1 LARLLEWFIIHP
13 AGQPPSRRSRLS
25 SNVKPLRE
33 TALKIE
39 TLRIQNWRSIKNL
52 EIRFQDLIFI
62 GQNNHGKSNVLSAIL
77 FFFGEI
83 KPQDLDFNRGAQ
95 ELFVEAVFTDLDEAD
110 KITFKKYLRHDG
122 AIQVRKT
129 AYVGGSFEYRGFLQ
143 NPVEDWLKE
152 SNASSFTKREVASSL
167 PFHPFLPS
175 EGRLSKQDI
184 VDAQTKYIANNVGG
198 VAFSFELEETNFL
211 GLKSVAKGIFGDV
224 YFIPAVKDATED
236 FTTKEASAFG
246 KLYSAIIEAMSASNP
261 DWKDT
266 KDKLRSLFGTLN
278 RRDGNG
284 VENPN
289 RPKELTEFE
298 HSLSVELA
306 SWGAEI
312 DVEVLPPNMDD
323 VFRANT
329 QVWIDDGMRTDIRR
343 KGHGLQRALTF
354 ALIKVVSDR
363 LKKER
368 EKLAVGDSQARSVSA
383 STYFILEEPEL
394 YLHPQAQRSLFDT
407 LASLSESKN
416 QVILCTHASAL
427 VDVERYKSIC
437 IVRKDDEARGTEV
450 CQCFDDVFSG
460 DEKKDF
466 NLSYWINP
474 DRSELFF
481 ATRVVLVEGPT
492 DKTCLPLL
500 AKRLGVFRYDYTLI
514 DCGSKDNIP
523 LYAQLLNKFKI
534 PYVVV
539 YDLDHQAH
547 KAPDAIHSAD
557 RSTAQIESVVDKA
570 LSTSVVLNNDIEE
583 ELGLVGGQKN
593 KPYAAL
599 VHIDSAAFKLSPG
612 LEAKVRQI
620 YA

>member
-1 LARLLEWFIIHP
+1 MKLA
-13 AGQPPSRRSRLS
+13 
-25 SNVKPLRE
+25 
-33 TALKIE
+33 
-39 TLRIQNWRSIKNL
+39 TLRIQNWRSIKCL
-52 EIRFQDLIFI
+52 EIQFQDLMIFI

-83 KPQDLDFNRGAQ
+83 RPQDLDFNRGAQ
-95 ELFVEAVFTDLDEAD
+95 ELFVEATFTDLDETD
-110 KITFKKYLRHDG
+110 RNTFKKYLRHDG

-129 AYVGGSFEYRGFLQ
+129 AFVGGNFEYRGFLQ
-143 NPVEDWLKE
+143 NPVDDWLKE
-152 SNASSFTKREVASSL
+152 SNASSFTKREIASSM
-167 PFHPFLPS
+167 PFCHFLPK

-184 VDAQTKYIANNVGG
+184 VDAQAMFIKENSAAVTFK
-198 VAFSFELEETNFL
+198 FELEDTNFL

-224 YFIPAVKDATED
+224 YFIPAVKDATDD

-246 KLYSAIIEAMSASNP
+246 KLYAAIIESMSTTNP

-266 KDKLRSLFGTLN
+266 KDKLSSLFGTLN
-278 RRDGNG
+278 RRDATGA
-284 VENPN
+284 ENQN

-298 HSLSVELA
+298 QSLSTELT

-312 DVEVLPPNMDD
+312 DVEVLAPNIDD

-363 LKKER
+363 LKKARER
-368 EKLAVGDSQARSVSA
+368 LAEDVDQARAVSA

-394 YLHPQAQRSLFDT
+394 YLHPQAQRVLFDT

-427 VDVERYKSIC
+427 IDVERYESIC
-437 IVRKDDEARGTEV
+437 IVRKDDEARGTEI
-450 CQCFDDVFSG
+450 CQCSDDIFSG
-460 DEKKDF
+460 DGKKDF

-474 DRSELFF
+474 DRSEMFF
-481 ATRVVLVEGPT
+481 AKRVVLVEGPT
-492 DKTCLPLL
+492 DKTCIPLL

-514 DCGSKDNIP
+514 DCGSKDSIP

-534 PYVVV
+534 PYVAV

-547 KAPDAIHSAD
+547 KGADAIQSAD
-557 RSTAQIESVVDKA
+557 KSTALVEASLDKA
-570 LSTSVVLNNDIEE
+570 LATSIVFANDIEE
-583 ELGLVGGQKN
+583 ELGIQAGQKN

-599 VHIDSAAFKLSPG
+599 VHIESLAFQLSPA
-612 LEAKVRQI
+612 LEGKVRSI

>member
-1 LARLLEWFIIHP
+1 MKLA
-13 AGQPPSRRSRLS
+13 S
-25 SNVKPLRE
+25 
-33 TALKIE
+33 
-39 TLRIQNWRSIKNL
+39 LRIQNWRSIKTL
-52 EIRFQDLIFI
+52 EIQFQDLMIFI

-95 ELFVEAVFTDLDEAD
+95 DLFVEATFTDLDD
-110 KITFKKYLRHDG
+110 TDRNTFKKYLRHDG

-129 AYVGGSFEYRGFLQ
+129 AYIGGNFEYRGFLQ
-143 NPVEDWLKE
+143 NPVYDWLKE
-152 SNASSFTKREVASSL
+152 SNASSYTKREIASSL
-167 PFHPFLPS
+167 PFHPFLPK

-184 VDAQTKYIANNVGG
+184 VDAQAKYVAENLEK
-198 VAFSFELEETNFL
+198 VAFSFELEDTNFL

-224 YFIPAVKDATED
+224 YFIPAVKDATDD

-246 KLYSAIIEAMSASNP
+246 KLYAAIIESMSTNNP

-278 RRDGNG
+278 RRDANG
-284 VENPN
+284 SENQN

-298 HSLSVELA
+298 RSLSNELT

-312 DVEVLPPNMDD
+312 DVEVLPPDIDD

-368 EKLAVGDSQARSVSA
+368 ERLAEDANQARAVSA

-394 YLHPQAQRSLFDT
+394 YLHPQAQRALFDT

-427 VDVERYKSIC
+427 IDVERYKSIC
-437 IVRKDDEARGTEV
+437 IVRKDDDARGTEI
-450 CQCFDDVFSG
+450 CQCSDDIFSG
-460 DEKKDF
+460 DEKTDF

-481 ATRVVLVEGPT
+481 AKRVLLVEGPT
-492 DKTCLPLL
+492 DKTCIPLL

-514 DCGSKDNIP
+514 DCGSKDCIP
-523 LYAQLLNKFKI
+523 LYANLLNKFKI
-534 PYVVV
+534 PYVAI

-557 RSTAQIESVVDKA
+557 KSTALIEASLNHSLSMSVVFD
-570 LSTSVVLNNDIEE
+570 NDIEE
-583 ELGLVGGQKN
+583 ELGMQAGQKS

-599 VHIDSAAFKLSPG
+599 VHIESETFTLSPA
-612 LEAKVRQI
+612 LERKVRNI

>member
-1 LARLLEWFIIHP
+1 MKFA
-13 AGQPPSRRSRLS
+13 S
-25 SNVKPLRE
+25 
-33 TALKIE
+33 
-39 TLRIQNWRSIKNL
+39 LRIQNWRSIKTL
-52 EIRFQDLIFI
+52 EIQFQDLMIFI

-95 ELFVEAVFTDLDEAD
+95 DLFVEATFTDLDD
-110 KITFKKYLRHDG
+110 TDRNTFKKYLRHDG

-129 AYVGGSFEYRGFLQ
+129 AYIGGNFEYRGFLQ
-143 NPVEDWLKE
+143 NPVYDWLKE
-152 SNASSFTKREVASSL
+152 SNASSFTKREVASSM
-167 PFHPFLPS
+167 PFHPFLPKD
-175 EGRLSKQDI
+175 GRLSKQDI
-184 VDAQTKYIANNVGG
+184 VDAQVKYVAENPEE
-198 VAFSFELEETNFL
+198 VAFNFELEDTNFL

-224 YFIPAVKDATED
+224 YFIPAVKDATDD

-246 KLYSAIIEAMSASNP
+246 KLYAAIIESMSTNNR

-266 KDKLRSLFGTLN
+266 KDKLRSLFETLN
-278 RRDGNG
+278 RRDANG
-284 VENPN
+284 SENQN
-289 RPKELTEFE
+289 CPKELTEFE
-298 HSLSVELA
+298 RSLSNELT

-312 DVEVLPPNMDD
+312 DVEVLPPDIDD

-368 EKLAVGDSQARSVSA
+368 GRLAEDANQARAVSA

-394 YLHPQAQRSLFDT
+394 YLHPQAQRALFDT

-427 VDVERYKSIC
+427 IDVERYKSIC
-437 IVRKDDEARGTEV
+437 IVRKDDDARGTEIY
-450 CQCFDDVFSG
+450 QCYDDIFSG

-481 ATRVVLVEGPT
+481 AKRVVLVEGPT
-492 DKTCLPLL
+492 DKTCIPLL
-500 AKRLGVFRYDYTLI
+500 AKRLGVFRYDYTFI
-514 DCGSKDNIP
+514 DCGSKDSIP

-534 PYVVV
+534 PYVAV

-547 KAPDAIHSAD
+547 KAPDAVHSAD
-557 RSTAQIESVVDKA
+557 KSTALIEASLDLALAISVVFE
-570 LSTSVVLNNDIEE
+570 NDIEE
-583 ELGLVGGQKN
+583 ELGMQAGQKN

-599 VHIDSAAFKLSPG
+599 VHIESETFTLPPS
-612 LEAKVRQI
+612 LEGKVRNI

>member
-1 LARLLEWFIIHP
+1 MSRQARSCL
-13 AGQPPSRRSRLS
+13 SRGTFR
-25 SNVKPLRE
+25 PLRE
-33 TALKIE
+33 TVLKIE
-39 TLRIQNWRSIKNL
+39 TLRVKNWRSIKDL
-52 EIRFQDLIFI
+52 EIRFQDLMIFI

-83 KPQDLDFNRGAQ
+83 KPHDLDFNRGAQ
-95 ELFVEAVFTDLDEAD
+95 ELFVEAVFTDLDETD

-129 AYVGGSFEYRGFLQ
+129 AFTGGNFEYRGFLQ
-143 NPVEDWLKE
+143 NPVDDWLKE
-152 SNASSFTKREVASSL
+152 GNASSFTKREVASSL
-167 PFHPFLPS
+167 PFHPFLPKD
-175 EGRLSKQDI
+175 GRLSKQDI
-184 VDAQTKYIANNVGG
+184 VDAQTQYITSNPTVVPFN
-198 VAFSFELEETNFL
+198 FELEETNFL

-224 YFIPAVKDATED
+224 YFIPAVKEATDD

-246 KLYSAIIEAMSASNP
+246 RLYAAIIDSMSATNP

-266 KDKLRSLFGTLN
+266 KDKLQSLFGTLN
-278 RRDGNG
+278 RRDASGN
-284 VENPN
+284 ENQA
-289 RPKELTEFE
+289 RPKELADFE
-298 HSLSVELA
+298 RSLSGELA

-312 DVEVLPPNMDD
+312 DVEVLAPNIDD

-343 KGHGLQRALTF
+343 KGRGLQRALTF

-363 LKKER
+363 LKRER
-368 EKLAVGDSQARSVSA
+368 ERLAADNSQARSVSA

-427 VDVERYKSIC
+427 IDVERHKSIC
-437 IVRKDDEARGTEV
+437 IVRKDDEARGTQI
-450 CQCFDDVFSG
+450 CQCSDDIFSG
-460 DEKKDF
+460 DGKKDF

-481 ATRVVLVEGPT
+481 AKRVILVEGPT
-492 DKTCLPLL
+492 DKTCIPHL
-500 AKRLGVFRYDYTLI
+500 AKRLGIFRYDYTLI

-547 KAPDAIHSAD
+547 KAPDAIQSAD
-557 RSTAQIESVVDKA
+557 KSTSLVEAAVDRA
-570 LSTSVVLNNDIEE
+570 LGRSVVLMNDIEE
-583 ELGLVGGQKN
+583 ELGIAGEQKN

-599 VHIDSAAFKLSPG
+599 VHIDAVAFKLSTE
-612 LEAKVRQI
+612 LEGKIRSI
-620 YA
+620 YT

>member
-1 LARLLEWFIIHP
+1 M
-13 AGQPPSRRSRLS
+13 
-25 SNVKPLRE
+25 
-33 TALKIE
+33 KIA
-39 TLRIQNWRSIKNL
+39 TLRIKNWRSIKAL
-52 EIRFQDLIFI
+52 EVKFQDLMIFI

-95 ELFVEAVFTDLDEAD
+95 ELYVEAEFTDLDEAD
-110 KITFKKYLRHDG
+110 KVTFKKYLRHDG
-122 AIQVRKT
+122 GIQVRKT
-129 AYVGGSFEYRGFLQ
+129 AYIGGNFEYRGFLQ
-143 NPVEDWLKE
+143 NPVDDWLKE
-152 SNASSFTKREVASSL
+152 SNASSFTRREVANSL
-167 PFHPFLPS
+167 PFHPFLPKD
-175 EGRLSKQDI
+175 GRLSKQDI
-184 VDAQTKYIANNVGG
+184 VDAQANYIANHQAE
-198 VAFSFELEETNFL
+198 VAFNFELEETNFL

-224 YFIPAVKDATED
+224 YFIPAVRDATDD
-236 FTTKEASAFG
+236 FATKEASAFG
-246 KLYSAIIEAMSASNP
+246 KLYATIIESMSATNP
-261 DWKDT
+261 EWKDT

-278 RRDGNG
+278 RRDENG
-284 VENPN
+284 VENHG
-289 RPKELTEFE
+289 RPQELTDFE
-298 HSLSVELA
+298 RLLSVELT

-312 DVEVLPPNMDD
+312 DVEVLPPNIDD

-363 LKKER
+363 LKRER
-368 EKLAVGDSQARSVSA
+368 ERLAAEENLVRAVSA

-407 LASLSESKN
+407 LAALSESNN

-427 VDVERYKSIC
+427 IDVERYKSIC
-437 IVRKDDEARGTEV
+437 IVRKDDETRGTEI
-450 CQCFDDVFSG
+450 CQCFDEIFSG
-460 DEKKDF
+460 DGKKDF

-481 ATRVVLVEGPT
+481 AKRVVLVEGPT
-492 DKTCLPLL
+492 DKTCIPLL

-534 PYVVV
+534 PYAAV
-539 YDLDHQAH
+539 YDMDHQAH
-547 KAPDAIHSAD
+547 KNDDAIQAAD
-557 RSTAQIESVVDKA
+557 KSTSLVEAAIDRALGCSVVFA
-570 LSTSVVLNNDIEE
+570 NDIEE
-583 ELGLVGGQKN
+583 EIGVAGGQKN

-599 VHIDSAAFKLSPG
+599 VHIDSPGFVLSAG
-612 LEAKVRQI
+612 LEAKIRSI